1 MKPTGCPDFEVE
13 LPRPGS
19 AGCQPGSAGCQPAV
33 VKAADFGFSEAST
46 DNIAAINA
54 ALAEARRIGAA
65 RVELA
70 PGTYRCFD
78 PAARTEA
85 PDPAHPDRS
94 NDQTTKRP
102 NDSSG
107 VVIEGFTDFTFDGC
121 GATLVFRRERPP
133 LPSQDTLLPNG
144 ANVTVRGCLRTVVRN
159 FHMDWDWE
167 NDPLAVWCRCDG
179 NHVDDADNASW
190 IDLELEAP
198 HPKYPQH
205 VPVQLLTPFTDDKSG
220 WRMDVAN
227 GPRCYLGTSL
237 GCIGAKSE
245 WLSPARLRVWPCV
258 RPDYGYV
265 PPEQEA
271 AYGPAPNRELAER
284 ARVGGLYSLS
294 HCYYGLNGIVVD
306 SNEHLTL
313 RDIDVWSCCGF
324 GVETRGSQRF
334 WQLVN
339 VNVRPKPGTA
349 RPVTST
355 ADAHHVIQSRG
366 FGKMVGCEVAWNQDD
381 YFNYHDRTQIAQ
393 TRDPRTVEVVNSRG
407 IVYSPFRVGSRVR
420 LKQEDFSDAGWTGVI
435 TAIDGERVAFDRDL
449 PEQTGILFVLVDDEF
464 ATENFL
470 FKDCR
475 FHDSPWA
482 RGIVQGNNVTFEGCA
497 FGPMSGL
504 PLLLMACYTYNV
516 WCEGIG
522 CRNIV
527 VRGCRFENCLSDN
540 SWHVEKAAPQIKAS
554 IRLPPEF
561 SRMESTPIENAAFA
575 AQVAANIAA
584 GRQVRPS
591 PDAVSDI
598 LVERC
603 TFVNPR
609 GPVFL
614 GENASRVTF
623 RDNQILSDGGEWE
636 PLPTAGKILVRGG
649 SGNDEQAN
657 GNRPPRRPSAWR
669 IPGRASR
676 ISERRRLVRS

>member
-1 MKPTGCPDFEVE
+1 MT
-13 LPRPGS
+13 
-19 AGCQPGSAGCQPAV
+19 AGISPAV
-33 VKAADFGFSEAST
+33 VRATDFGLSESST

-78 PAARTEA
+78 DGAGSAGFQPAVNPAKPEPFNHSTFQPFNA
-85 PDPAHPDRS
+85 PR
-94 NDQTTKRP
+94 
-102 NDSSG
+102 G
-107 VVIEGFTDFTFDGC
+107 IVIEGFTDFTFDGC
-121 GATLVFRRERPP
+121 GATLVFRRDHEP
-133 LPSQDTLLPNG
+133 LPTRDTLLENG

-159 FHMDWDWE
+159 FNMDWDWE
-167 NDPLAVWCRCDG
+167 NDPLAVWCRCVGKHIDE
-179 NHVDDADNASW
+179 ADNASF
-190 IDLELEAP
+190 IDLELEEP

-220 WRMDVAN
+220 WRQDLAN

-245 WLSPARLRVWPCV
+245 WLSPTRLRVWLCV

-265 PPEQEA
+265 PPELEA
-271 AYGPAPNRELAER
+271 TYAPAQNRELTER
-284 ARVGGLYSLS
+284 ARIGCLYSLS
-294 HCYYGLNGIVVD
+294 HCYYGLNGFVVD

-313 RDIDVWSCCGF
+313 RDIDIWACRGF

-339 VNVRPKPGTA
+339 FNIRPKPGTV

-366 FGKMVGCEVAWNQDD
+366 FCKMVDCEVAWNQDD

-393 TRDPRTVEVVNSRG
+393 TRGPRTVEVVNSQG
-407 IVYSPFRVGSRVR
+407 VSYAPFKVGSRIR
-420 LKQEDFSDAGWTGVI
+420 LKQEDFSDTGWKGVI
-435 TAIDGERVAFDRDL
+435 TAIDGERVTFDRDL
-449 PEQTGILFVLVDDEF
+449 PKQTGILFVLIDDEF

-470 FKDCR
+470 FKGCR
-475 FHDSPWA
+475 FHDSPWG
-482 RGIVQGNNVTFEGCA
+482 RGIVQGNNVTFEGCV
-497 FGPMSGL
+497 FGPSSGL
-504 PLLLMACYTYNV
+504 PLLFMSCYTYNV

-527 VRGCRFENCLSDN
+527 VRGCRFENCLSGN
-540 SWHVEKAAPQIKAS
+540 SWHVEKDAPQIKAS

-561 SRMESTPIENAAFA
+561 VRMEAFPILNHAFA

-584 GRQVRPS
+584 GRQVAPS
-591 PDAVSDI
+591 PDAVCDI
-598 LVERC
+598 LIENNV
-603 TFVNPR
+603 FVNPR
-609 GPVFL
+609 GYVLL

-623 RDNQILSDGGEWE
+623 RDNQILSDGSEWN
-636 PLPTAGKILVRGG
+636 PFPFAGKI
-649 SGNDEQAN
+649 
-657 GNRPPRRPSAWR
+657 
-669 IPGRASR
+669 
-676 ISERRRLVRS
+676 RL

>member
-1 MKPTGCPDFEVE
+1 MEPTGCPDFEVA
-13 LPRPGS
+13 LPRPRPDGGS
-19 AGCQPGSAGCQPAV
+19 GAAPPSV
-33 VKAADFGFSEAST
+33 VRAADFGLSESST

-70 PGTYRCFD
+70 PGTYHCFD
-78 PAARTEA
+78 DGVSDEGEVLRRAGNGAEVP
-85 PDPAHPDRS
+85 
-94 NDQTTKRP
+94 RP
-102 NDSSG
+102 GACAG

-121 GATLVFRRERPP
+121 GATLVFRRDHEP
-133 LPSQDTLLPNG
+133 LPTRDTLLENG
-144 ANVTVRGCLRTVVRN
+144 ANVTVRGCLRTAVQN
-159 FHMDWDWE
+159 FNMDWDWE
-167 NDPLAVWCRCDG
+167 NDPLAVWCRCVGKHIDE
-179 NHVDDADNASW
+179 ADNASF
-190 IDLELEAP
+190 IDLELEEP

-220 WRMDVAN
+220 WRQDLAN

-245 WLSPARLRVWPCV
+245 WLSPARLRVWLCV

-265 PPEQEA
+265 PLELEA
-271 AYGPAPNRELAER
+271 TYAPAQNRELTER
-284 ARVGGLYSLS
+284 ARIGCLYSLS
-294 HCYYGLNGIVVD
+294 HCYYGLNGFVVD

-313 RDIDVWSCCGF
+313 RDIDIWSCRGF

-339 VNVRPKPGTA
+339 FNIRPKPGTL

-366 FGKMVGCEVAWNQDD
+366 FCKMVDCEVAWNQDD

-393 TRDPRTVEVVNSRG
+393 TRGPRTVEVVNSQG
-407 IVYSPFRVGSRVR
+407 VSYAPFKVGSRIR
-420 LKQEDFSDAGWTGVI
+420 LKQEDFSDTGWKGVI
-435 TAIDGERVAFDRDL
+435 TAIDGERVTFDRDL
-449 PEQTGILFVLVDDEF
+449 PEQTGILFVLIDDEF

-470 FKDCR
+470 FKGCR

-482 RGIVQGNNVTFEGCA
+482 RGIVQGNNVTFEGCV
-497 FGPMSGL
+497 FGPSSGL
-504 PLLLMACYTYNV
+504 PLLFMSCYTYNV

-527 VRGCRFENCLSDN
+527 VRNCRFENCLSGN
-540 SWHVEKAAPQIKAS
+540 SWHVETDAPQIKAS

-561 SRMESTPIENAAFA
+561 VRMEAFPILNHAFA
-575 AQVAANIAA
+575 AQVAANVAA
-584 GRQVRPS
+584 GRQVVPS
-591 PDAVSDI
+591 PDAVCDI
-598 LVERC
+598 LVENNV
-603 TFVNPR
+603 FVNPR
-609 GPVFL
+609 GHVLL

-623 RDNQILSDGGEWE
+623 RDNQILSDGSEWN
-636 PLPTAGKILVRGG
+636 PFPFAGKI
-649 SGNDEQAN
+649 
-657 GNRPPRRPSAWR
+657 
-669 IPGRASR
+669 
-676 ISERRRLVRS
+676 RL